1 MTKKKQSTKKLESL
15 KDKIHNADMTIVE
28 VWHYLVFKKYINFT
42 VDLFYKCLE
51 PKTKISMP
59 KTVCGKP
66 LPALIE
72 LVCKRPPVKFL
83 QKIRQEQ
90 AGKKGKNIS
99 EIT

>member
-1 MTKKKQSTKKLESL
+1 MKKKQSAKKLESL

-28 VWHYLVFKKYINFT
+28 VWRFLVFKKYINFT

-83 QKIRQEQ
+83 RELRQER